1 MERKRLLVSKSLDT
15 DLARSEKQTLYRIA
29 MLYLLLSIIIIF
41 GFSFMYY
48 KAQKELMLQEKKAEL
63 QQDSQDFLLKLKQL
77 HINFDKTQEYPRS
90 SAYESAIFDSDKKLI
105 FATIPTQLSLN
116 KILYLQDAMVHLVS
130 IPESYYLGAK
140 YVIIQIKDNALWYE
154 TTKKELLLFNL
165 LAFSVM
171 FVIGYVLL
179 RLFLKPM
186 RDAIHLLD
194 RFIKD
199 TTHELNTP
207 VSTIVNNI
215 EMIDTSLLDA
225 KTLKKIN
232 RIDIGAKTISNIYQD
247 LTYLTLGNK
256 IVVNDEKIELGA
268 LLQERVD
275 YFKSL
280 ANAKKVFMD
289 VKIVTNASLVID
301 RAKLSKLVDNLLS
314 NAIKYNKINGYIHI
328 TLHKNEMIFEDG
340 GIGIAQENIANMQER
355 YTRFNNVS
363 GGFGLGLSIV
373 SSIAQEYNL
382 KIKIESEEFAW
393 TRVSLQW

>member
-1 MERKRLLVSKSLDT
+1 LERKRLLVSKSLDT

-29 MLYLLLSIIIIF
+29 TLYLLLSIIIIF

-48 KAQKELMLQEKKAEL
+48 TAQKELMLQEKKAEL
-63 QQDSQDFLLKLKQL
+63 QQDSKDFLLKLKQL
-77 HINFDKTQEYPRS
+77 HINFDKTQVYPRS
-90 SAYESAIFDSDKKLI
+90 KAYESAIFDSDKKLI
-105 FATIPTQLSLN
+105 FATIPTQLSLH
-116 KILYLQDAMVHLVS
+116 KILYLQDAMIHLVS

-140 YVIIQIKDNALWYE
+140 YVIIQVKDNALWYE
-154 TTKKELLLFNL
+154 RTKKELLLFNL

-215 EMIDTSLLDA
+215 EMIDKTKLDA

-256 IVVNDEKIELGA
+256 IVVNDEKIDLGE

-280 ANAKKVFMD
+280 ANAKKVFME
-289 VKIVTNASLVID
+289 VKIVTNTSLFID
-301 RAKLSKLVDNLLS
+301 RAKLSKLVDNLIS

-328 TLHKNEMIFEDG
+328 ILNKNEIIFEDS
-340 GIGIAQENIANMQER
+340 GIGIAQENIVKMQER

-373 SSIAQEYNL
+373 SSIAQEYKL

-393 TRVSLQW
+393 TKVSLQW